1 MIESNFCGL
10 KERDFSLDLFS
21 ELSRMVEDEALI
33 PNAPED
39 VLLFSSIVG
48 NKKGWSS
55 LGQWSSTP
63 PANLLSAVTLLSV
76 PLKFLKA
83 WKTEVRISVALD

>member
-48 NKKGWSS
+48 NKKG
-55 LGQWSSTP
+55 
-63 PANLLSAVTLLSV
+63 
-76 PLKFLKA
+76 
-83 WKTEVRISVALD
+83 